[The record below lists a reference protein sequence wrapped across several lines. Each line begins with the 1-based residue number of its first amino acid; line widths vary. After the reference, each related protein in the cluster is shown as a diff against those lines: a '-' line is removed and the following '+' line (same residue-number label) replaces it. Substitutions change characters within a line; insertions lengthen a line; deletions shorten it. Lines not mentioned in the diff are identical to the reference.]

1 MTLDPT
7 QISNILLIVT
17 AWSGAF
23 LIALWLSLVI
33 WTYRD
38 IRARARDPLAR
49 ILAVLTVAILS
60 IPGLVIYLII
70 RPSRTLEEEYQ
81 QTLEEEALLQ
91 SIEDVS
97 VCPGC
102 GRRIQADWMIC
113 PGCHTKLKKSCH
125 ECGKLM
131 ELPWNLCP
139 YCGTPVPGMRREDIS
154 LDEALQTL
162 TADLEQPSIE
172 MVNENEMDI
181 DVGMDALAGVDD
193 GSEIKHKVEA
203 AVTE

>member
-162 TADLEQPSIE
+162 TADLEQPSVE
-172 MVNENEMDI
+172 MVNEMDI
-181 DVGMDALAGVDD
+181 DVEMDALAGVDD

>member
-162 TADLEQPSIE
+162 TADLEQPSVE
-172 MVNENEMDI
+172 MVNEMDM
-181 DVGMDALAGVDD
+181 DVGIDALAGVDD